1 MSLVTLA
8 ICPTQSWTLYY
19 EAVSK
24 IKILKYKAYCYCMY
38 NLSFAGAVCQ
48 YSLQVVPKNW
58 LMYMRL
64 SGSFKL
70 QNTSKMFT
78 EL

>member
-1 MSLVTLA
+1 
-8 ICPTQSWTLYY
+8 
-19 EAVSK
+19 
-24 IKILKYKAYCYCMY
+24 MY